1 MARAPRS
8 PRPADPE
15 PPAPAG
21 HRGGYMADGPGF
33 HVWEESHAEALRSA
47 RELAG
52 TLSLRQ
58 AARLSRWP
66 APESPEPRGAGP
78 DAGEAP
84 AD

>member
-1 MARAPRS
+1 MARSPRT

-15 PPAPAG
+15 PLAPAG

-58 AARLSRWP
+58 AARLSRW
-66 APESPEPRGAGP
+66 AGP
-78 DAGEAP
+78 AASGPGGPDGDEAP